1 MARRSSIDT
10 LSVFLTRLEQVK
22 GWVNPWMSTRRAGTR
37 SVDGY
42 DYSMSV
48 DLTDEVVT
56 ERGRGGVTDA
66 AG

>member
-1 MARRSSIDT
+1 M
-10 LSVFLTRLEQVK
+10 K
-22 GWVNPWMSTRRAGTR
+22 GWVNPWMSTV
-37 SVDGY
+37 SKNEEVNGY
-42 DYSMSV
+42 DYSVSV